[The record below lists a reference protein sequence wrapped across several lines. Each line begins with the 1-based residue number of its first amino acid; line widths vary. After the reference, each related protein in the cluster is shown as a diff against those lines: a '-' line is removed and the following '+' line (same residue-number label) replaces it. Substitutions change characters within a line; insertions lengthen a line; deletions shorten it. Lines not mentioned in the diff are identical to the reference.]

1 MAKASFL
8 NPHFLLSFLLFS
20 LVRAIQNP
28 DLKPLMNFKS
38 AADKSNKLTSWS
50 STTDVCTWS
59 GVTCFQNRISRLVLE
74 NLDLTGSF
82 EPLASLTQLRVLSLK
97 QNRLSGPVPNLSNL
111 TAIRILLL
119 SHNGF
124 ASEFPASVSSLSRLY
139 RLDLS
144 FNNFSGEIP
153 VTINR
158 LTHLL
163 TLRLEENR
171 FSGQVS
177 SLNLPN
183 LQELNV
189 SGNRL
194 SGEIPQSFSSFPIAA
209 FGSNAALCGAPLE
222 KCKSSESN
230 PTKPGSDGAIASP
243 LMPGRNPTVI
253 ASSPSSLPATGN
265 PNKTPNPQ
273 RRHNATK
280 ISPLALI
287 AIILGDVLVL
297 ALVSLL
303 LYCYFVRNYV
313 AKMREGKGSRVLEG
327 EKIVYS
333 SSPYPA
339 QPGYERGRMVFFE
352 GVRRFELEDLLRAS
366 AEMLGKGGFGTAYK
380 AVLDDGNV
388 LAVKRLKDANVGGK
402 REFEQQMEVLG
413 RLRHPH
419 LVSLK
424 AYYFAREEKLLVYDY
439 MPNGSLF
446 WLLHGSHRPP
456 TTVHRPEIFVGF
468 KEMVGG
474 YMDARSLSRNRGP
487 GRTPLDWTTR
497 LRIAAGAARGL
508 AFIHNTCK
516 TLKLTHG
523 NIKSTN
529 VLLDK
534 SGDARVSDF
543 GLSIFASPGNNAP
556 RSNGYRAPELSSDG
570 RKPTQKSDVYS
581 FGVLLLEILTGK
593 CPSVVDNNGGGVG
606 YGYSGPVDLPRWV
619 QSVVRE
625 EWTAE
630 VFDLELMRYKD
641 IEEEM
646 VGLLQIAMACT
657 SASPDQRPKISH
669 VVKLIDEIRGVEV
682 SPCHDQALDSV
693 SDSPCMSEDTCGGVS
708 Q

>member
-1 MAKASFL
+1 MAKATSL

-28 DLKPLMNFKS
+28 DLKPLMDFKS

-59 GVTCFQNRISRLVLE
+59 GITCFQNRISRLVLE
-74 NLDLTGSF
+74 NLELAGSF

-97 QNRLSGPVPNLSNL
+97 QNRLSGPVPDLSNL

-119 SHNGF
+119 SRNGF
-124 ASEFPASVSSLSRLY
+124 TGEFPASVSSLSRLY

-194 SGEIPQSFSSFPIAA
+194 SGEIPGTFSSFPIAA

-222 KCKSSESN
+222 KCKSTVSN
-230 PTKPGSDGAIASP
+230 PTKPGSDGALASP

-253 ASSPSSLPATGN
+253 ASSPSSFPATGN

-280 ISPLALI
+280 ISSLALI

-313 AKMREGKGSRVLEG
+313 AKLREGKGSRVLEG

-388 LAVKRLKDANVGGK
+388 LAVKRLKDTNVGEK

-419 LVSLK
+419 LVILK

-446 WLLHGSHRPP
+446 WLLHG
-456 TTVHRPEIFVGF
+456 
-468 KEMVGG
+468 
-474 YMDARSLSRNRGP
+474 NRGP

-523 NIKSTN
+523 NTKSTN

-543 GLSIFASPGNNAP
+543 GLSVFASPGNNAP

-593 CPSVVDNNGGGVG
+593 CPSVVDNNGGVG
-606 YGYSGPVDLPRWV
+606 YGYGGPVDLPRWV

-657 SASPDQRPKISH
+657 STSPDQRPKISH
-669 VVKLIDEIRGVEV
+669 VVKMIDEIRGVEV

-693 SDSPCMSEDTCGGVS
+693 SDSPCMSDDTCGGVS